1 MLGQMCCIQLC
12 TLIKVSTEQMMTLAM
27 FKGKGLRTGI
37 FTANKTIV
45 PPFYITLVGAKNP
58 SFSTIA
64 KKQIC
69 LYVDLAVLL

>member
-1 MLGQMCCIQLC
+1 MLEQMCCIQLC

-58 SFSTIA
+58 ASAQLQRNRFV
-64 KKQIC
+64 C
-69 LYVDLAVLL
+69 M